1 MAVAEVSEALRAHYG
16 DYYRGASD
24 WRTAGAADK
33 VSNLLAL
40 CGGLG
45 CDTLLEIGAGDGAVL
60 AGLAE
65 RGFARRRFGIELS
78 PTALDAARERGVQ
91 GGAALVRYDGAR
103 LPFADASL
111 DLAVLSHVVE
121 HLEHP
126 RVLLA
131 EAARV
136 ARHVFVE
143 VPLED
148 TWRLPAHYRPDP
160 TGHINAY
167 TLRGI
172 RRLVETCGLEVLAE
186 RVSHPTR
193 AAYALRPELG
203 PWRSRAHWAVK
214 QALLAA
220 APALAQH
227 LFTYHGALLCRAR
240 TGDQAPGA
248 TRRTSP
254 RSCASSKKST

>member
-1 MAVAEVSEALRAHYG
+1 MAVAEVSEALRAHYS
-16 DYYRGASD
+16 DHYRGPTV

-33 VSNLLAL
+33 VANLLRL
-40 CGGLG
+40 CSGLD
-45 CDTLLEIGAGDGAVL
+45 CDGVLEIGAGDGAVL

-65 RGFARRRFGIELS
+65 RGFGRRRFGLELS

-91 GGAALVRYDGAR
+91 GVASLARFDGAR

-126 RVLLA
+126 RALLY

-136 ARHVFVE
+136 ARFVFVE

-148 TWRLPAHYRPDP
+148 TWRLPQHYRPDP
-160 TGHINAY
+160 TGHINSY

-172 RRLVETCGLEVLAE
+172 RRLLESCGLEVLAE
-186 RVSHPTR
+186 HVSHPTR

-203 PWRSRAHWAVK
+203 PLRSRAHWAVK
-214 QALLAA
+214 QTLLAA
-220 APALAQH
+220 VPGLAQR
-227 LFTYHGALLCRAR
+227 LFTYHGALLCRSALTKR
-240 TGDQAPGA
+240 
-248 TRRTSP
+248 